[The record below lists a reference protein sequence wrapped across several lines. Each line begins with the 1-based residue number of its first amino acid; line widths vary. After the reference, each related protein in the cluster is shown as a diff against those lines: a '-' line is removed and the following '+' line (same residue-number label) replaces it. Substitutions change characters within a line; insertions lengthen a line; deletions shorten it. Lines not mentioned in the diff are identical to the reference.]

1 MQRVHPSVTERSAP
15 RSGLSP
21 RLILAADAAWDAIV
35 GAALI
40 AASITAVT
48 RPLDAGPLRPA
59 PVPILLGVVC
69 LAAAAVLVRASTG
82 TQAAAFCRLIAP
94 GNAAGAIAAVALLI
108 AFPSTAHPFA
118 TALAV
123 ISTGCAA
130 FAALEYQA
138 QHPQPG

>member
-1 MQRVHPSVTERSAP
+1 M
-15 RSGLSP
+15 
-21 RLILAADAAWDAIV
+21 ILAADAAWDALV

-40 AASITAVT
+40 AASIAAFT
-48 RPLDAGPLRPA
+48 RPLGTAPLRPG
-59 PVPILLGVVC
+59 PVPIIVGTVC
-69 LAAAAVLVRASTG
+69 LAAAAVLVHASTG

-94 GNAAGAIAAVALLI
+94 GNAAGAIAAIALLI
-108 AFPSTAHPFA
+108 AFPSAAHPYV